1 MDFASVNWIAIIVCV
16 VLNFAVG
23 FVYYSPKV
31 FFTVW
36 WRALGK
42 GDTEMG
48 NAGAMVW
55 GLTALAAV
63 IEAVAVSF
71 MLTAMGSTTIPSG
84 LLAGFMIWFGFVAT
98 TNLVNNLFAGRP
110 LKVWAIESGNHL
122 IYLLICGAVLSVWR

>member
-1 MDFASVNWIAIIVCV
+1 MDFGSVNWLAVIACV
-16 VLNFAVG
+16 VGNFAVG
-23 FVYYSPKV
+23 FIWYSPKV
-31 FFTVW
+31 FFKTW

-48 NAGAMVW
+48 NAGSVVW
-55 GLTALAAV
+55 GLTVLAAV

-71 MLTAMGSTTIPSG
+71 LMTAMGSATVTSG

-110 LKVWAIESGNHL
+110 FKVWAIESGNHL
-122 IYLLICGAVLSVWR
+122 VYLLICGAVLSVWR